1 MDGLECK
8 ELLFST
14 VKKANKSVRF
24 DPEYYSK
31 LALSTESFI
40 LSKPHY
46 FLDTRNVVSGPF
58 GSTLKSSSYLE
69 KGDVPFVR
77 IENIKGGFYISRS
90 NLVYISSFDNSRIA
104 NSQLSEDDIVLS
116 KVGNSIGFFA
126 RVDSVLKGCNISE
139 NNIGIKL
146 EGFSTAQKHAILT
159 YFNSKYGQILLL
171 RRRSGNAQPKLN
183 VDDVCFIPIP
193 VFGNSFCEKIS
204 NIIIQSEIL
213 MHQAQDIYEEANRY
227 LLLKLN
233 YDAQKISAD
242 SIAVKTITNT
252 FGNTGRLD
260 AEYYQPKFDDLF
272 LILSQLTT
280 KSLDSIVTTTKS
292 IEPGSECYGEIG
304 IPFIRV
310 SDVSITGISN
320 PTIKIP
326 ENTVSSIETLF
337 PKKDTILFSK
347 DGSVG
352 IAYQVEEDLRVVT
365 SGALLH
371 FKVKNTKEILPEYL
385 TLVLNSD
392 IVQLQAERDAS
403 GAIIQHWKPSDIKK
417 VTIPIL
423 SHEHQKEIADSVKSS
438 FTKRRKAEKLIQVAI
453 NAVELAI
460 ENGEDAALKWLE
472 TQVD

>member
-1 MDGLECK
+1 MDGLECE

-14 VKKANKSVRF
+14 VKNANKSTRF

-193 VFGNSFCEKIS
+193 VFGEVFSEKIS
-204 NIIIQSEIL
+204 NIIIQSEMQ
-213 MHQAQDIYEEANRY
+213 MHQSQDIYEKASNH
-227 LLLKLN
+227 LLSELQ
-233 YDAQKISAD
+233 YDAAAISNNAIVTKD
-242 SIAVKTITNT
+242 LLNSFMVS
-252 FGNTGRLD
+252 GRLD
-260 AEYYQPKFDDLF
+260 AEYYQTKYEDVTRIINTSNTVESLCNIYDKSFTPLNNSYYQYIELADVGLNGVIDGVETICGFDLP
-272 LILSQLTT
+272 TRARR
-280 KSLDSIVTTTKS
+280 IVKTGQVIISS
-292 IEPGSECYGEIG
+292 IEGSLQSCAL
-304 IPFIRV
+304 IPDEYNNALCSTGFYVIDSNVMNSETLLLLFKSEPIQLLMKQRC
-310 SDVSITGISN
+310 SGTILTGISKN
-320 PTIKIP
+320 EFLKMPLPLIDEDVQKHIAA
-326 ENTVSSIETLF
+326 EVQESFAIRKQSQHLI
-337 PKKDTILFSK
+337 DTA
-347 DGSVG
+347 V
-352 IAYQVEEDLRVVT
+352 
-365 SGALLH
+365 H
-371 FKVKNTKEILPEYL
+371 
-385 TLVLNSD
+385 
-392 IVQLQAERDAS
+392 
-403 GAIIQHWKPSDIKK
+403 
-417 VTIPIL
+417 
-423 SHEHQKEIADSVKSS
+423 
-438 FTKRRKAEKLIQVAI
+438 
-453 NAVELAI
+453 AVELAI
-460 ENGEDAALKWLE
+460 ETGEDAALKWLE